1 MLKATDFS
9 DDVKKWA
16 KENEVTL
23 ETYLR
28 EYGQSLMEKAV
39 QNTPV
44 VEGFLRNSWNV
55 SLNAPPMVQGT
66 ARTADKSGQQAVARA
81 ILALSAMDVGDTAYF
96 INGAKYARFV
106 EYGTSR
112 MAPRAYVRKT
122 LSQVKQVAQL
132 TAQRIKGFRR

>member
-1 MLKATDFS
+1 MLKAIDFS

-16 KENEVTL
+16 KAAEVTL

-28 EYGQSLMEKAV
+28 EYGQSLMERTV

-44 VEGFLRNSWNV
+44 DEGFLRNSWHV
-55 SLNAPPMVQGT
+55 SLSPLDGQGT
-66 ARTADKSGQQAVARA
+66 ARTADKSGTNA
-81 ILALSAMDVGDTAYF
+81 IAEASLVLSTMESGDTVYF
-96 INGAKYARFV
+96 VNGAKYARFV

-112 MAPRAYVRKT
+112 MAPRAFVRKT
-122 LSQVKQVAQL
+122 LNQTKQIAQL

>member
-1 MLKATDFS
+1 MLKAIDFS
-9 DDVKKWA
+9 DDIKRWA
-16 KENEVTL
+16 KETEVTL

-44 VEGFLRNSWNV
+44 DEGFLRNSWHVTINP
-55 SLNAPPMVQGT
+55 SGAIGT
-66 ARTADKSGQQAVARA
+66 ARTPDKSGQRAVAEA
-81 ILALSAMDVGDTAYF
+81 SLVLSTMESGDVVYF
-96 INGAKYARFV
+96 INGARYARFV

-112 MAPRAYVRKT
+112 MAPRAFVRKT
-122 LSQVKQVAQL
+122 LSQTKQIAKL

>member
-1 MLKATDFS
+1 MDANTFRNDMEQ
-9 DDVKKWA
+9 WA
-16 KENEVTL
+16 KDSEVTL

-44 VEGFLRNSWNV
+44 DEGFLRNSWNV
-55 SLNAPPMVQGT
+55 SLNTPINDQGT
-66 ARTADKSGQQAVARA
+66 ARTPDKSGQQAIARA
-81 ILALSAMDVGDTAYF
+81 NLALSTMDIGDTAYF

-112 MAPRAYVRKT
+112 MAPRAFVRKT

-132 TAQRIKGFRR
+132 TATRIKGFRR